1 MYFCCDVIKFVMN
14 TVYLSIGSNMGDRL
28 DYLSKANKLIR
39 QRIGNIIK
47 ESSIYETEPWGFL
60 SDDLFL
66 NQVVI
71 ADSPHSPT
79 DILNEV
85 KTIEKYI
92 GRNQIL
98 TKEYASRVMDIDILF
113 YNDLIFESQ
122 HLTFP
127 HLHLHKRNFVLVP
140 LCEISPEFIH
150 PVFQIELS
158 QLLINCP
165 DRSNVNIYH

>member
-1 MYFCCDVIKFVMN
+1 MN
-14 TVYLSIGSNMGDRL
+14 KVYLSVGSNKGNRL

-47 ESSIYETEPWGFL
+47 ESSIYETEPWGFM

-85 KTIEKYI
+85 KSIEKFI
-92 GRNQIL
+92 GRNQIP
-98 TKEYASRVMDIDILF
+98 TKEYTSRVIDIDLLF

-122 HLTFP
+122 HLIIP

-150 PVFQIELS
+150 PVFQIELG
-158 QLLINCP
+158 QLLMICP
-165 DRSNVNIYH
+165 DMSHVNIYHKTEYANK